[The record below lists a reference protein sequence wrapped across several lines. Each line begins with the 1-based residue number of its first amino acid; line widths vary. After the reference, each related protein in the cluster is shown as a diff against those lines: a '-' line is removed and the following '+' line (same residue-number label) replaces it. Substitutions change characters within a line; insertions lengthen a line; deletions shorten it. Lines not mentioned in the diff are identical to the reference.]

1 MLNRPFINLGF
12 SGSANGE
19 PAMAHVMADIK
30 DPALLVLDYD
40 ANAGVERLRR
50 TLPVFI
56 DILREKHPHT
66 PILLISRLLFAAEFA
81 GEETFIPIR
90 KDFTTIHI
98 SELEKR
104 RAAGDQNIHFLDGST
119 LFGADPSECTVDGVH
134 ATDLGF
140 YQIARHTAP
149 VIARILAK
157 SR

>member
-1 MLNRPFINLGF
+1 MKYITELHAHSAECSECAEMTADRVALKYIRLGY
-12 SGSANGE
+12 
-19 PAMAHVMADIK
+19 DT
-30 DPALLVLDYD
+30 LVLTNHFKQYE
-40 ANAGVERLRR
+40 VERCGSFEKSVN
-50 TLPVFI
+50 TLFEAARI
-56 DILREKHPHT
+56 
-66 PILLISRLLFAAEFA
+66 AAEFA

-90 KDFTTIHI
+90 KDFTTLHI